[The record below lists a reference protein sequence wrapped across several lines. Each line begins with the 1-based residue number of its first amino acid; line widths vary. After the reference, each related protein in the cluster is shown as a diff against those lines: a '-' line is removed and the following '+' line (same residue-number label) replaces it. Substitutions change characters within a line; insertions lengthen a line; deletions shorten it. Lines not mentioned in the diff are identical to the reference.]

1 MERTKQRAEEPREP
15 EVPLDYFVVGTSY
28 AEWYVSREMA
38 AFIAASLEREL
49 PARWVTIVDLTGA
62 TIRVRGRIVLYVQQC
77 TVEQRALA
85 RALQR
90 GLNKEVKADRDWD
103 EE

>member
-1 MERTKQRAEEPREP
+1 MERTKKRAEEPCQP
-15 EVPLDYFVVGTSY
+15 DVPVDYFIVGTSY
-28 AEWYVSREMA
+28 AEWYVSKEMA
-38 AFIAASLEREL
+38 AFVAASLEHDP
-49 PARWVTIVDLTGA
+49 PARWVTLVDLTGA

-85 RALQR
+85 RAMQR
-90 GLNKEVKADRDWD
+90 AINKEAKADRDWD